1 MVSIDDRLNEFEQL
15 IHIAMRQSNRWM
27 PCPAVS
33 KQQFL
38 LLATL
43 SGNSR
48 MTVSELAE
56 ELSLSPSATTIA
68 INRLV
73 RDGRIIRTRDDT
85 DRRVVWV
92 ELSELGRDTVIEL
105 RQRRKM
111 ILQAMLA
118 NLSHDETEQ
127 FVTTFRKML
136 SNAKDL
142 G

>member
-1 MVSIDDRLNEFEQL
+1 LVSIDDRLNEFEKL
-15 IHIAMRQSNRWM
+15 IHAAIRQSNKWT

-38 LLATL
+38 LLHTL
-43 SGNSR
+43 SGGGR

-56 ELSLSPSATTIA
+56 ELNLSPSATTIA

-73 RDGRIIRTRDDT
+73 RDGHVIRSRDVT
-85 DRRVVWV
+85 DRRVVWL
-92 ELSELGRDTVIEL
+92 ELSEAGRHTVSEII
-105 RQRRKM
+105 QRRKR

-118 NLSHDETEQ
+118 NLSQEETDQ
-127 FVTTFRKML
+127 FMATFRKML